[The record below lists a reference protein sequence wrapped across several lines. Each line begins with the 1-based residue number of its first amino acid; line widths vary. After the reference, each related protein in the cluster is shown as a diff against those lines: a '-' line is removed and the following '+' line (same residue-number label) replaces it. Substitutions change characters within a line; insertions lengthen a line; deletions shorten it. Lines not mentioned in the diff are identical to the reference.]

1 MPRKSE
7 RIRDPVHNLIEF
19 DRTDGFEAAMWGI
32 VESPPFQRLRRIKQL
47 GFSDFVYPGATHSRF
62 AHSLGVFH
70 TARRLMGIV
79 RGHLGADYDERRG
92 RVALAATLVH
102 DLGHGPFSHAFQRVT
117 EEVAM
122 GCDEHELI
130 SRDIVAALAP
140 QLDGA
145 LGSGFAAEVGA
156 LIAGS
161 AHSRGSG
168 PRSVYDAVVSS
179 QFDADRLDYVRRD
192 RIMAGS
198 LHGTIDFEW
207 LMANLEIGHVRVEGG
222 EEAPTFVV
230 RHKAV
235 HAAEAYVV
243 GLFQLYPTIY
253 YHKGTRNAEV
263 IFVELMK
270 RVFTAIRSGD
280 ADAVGL
286 PTGHPL
292 VRYAEAP
299 REPAHF
305 LALDDAVVW
314 GSLWQLCAGR
324 DLVVADL
331 AGRLLDRRLLRCFD
345 VREEVQRRLPHGLSP
360 QETEARIDAVADALA
375 GEVAA
380 SRPADGPLLLHDR
393 YQRSPYEMVAG
404 EESPLNQI
412 LVADSGGRIVDLGEL
427 SPIVRAVRPFKV
439 DRYYFDRADS
449 GSAALLERLLGA
461 AL

>member
-19 DRTDGFEAAMWGI
+19 DRTDTFEAAMWHI
-32 VESPPFQRLRRIKQL
+32 VESPAFQRLRRIKQL

-79 RGHLGADYDERRG
+79 RGHLGSGYDERRG
-92 RVALAATLVH
+92 QVALAATLVH

-117 EEVAM
+117 EEVAL

-130 SRDIVAALAP
+130 GRDIVASLAP
-140 QLDGA
+140 QLDAA
-145 LGSGFAAEVGA
+145 LGAGFAAEVGA

-161 AHSRGSG
+161 AHSRRRG

-207 LMANLEIGHVRVEGG
+207 LMANLEVGHVRGEDG

-263 IFVELMK
+263 VFVELMK
-270 RVFTAIRSGD
+270 RVLNAIRAGD
-280 ADAVGL
+280 AAAIGL
-286 PTGHPL
+286 PAGHPL

-305 LALDDAVVW
+305 LALDDAAVW
-314 GSLWQLCAGR
+314 GSLWQLREGA
-324 DLVVADL
+324 DPAIADL

-345 VREEVQRRLPHGLSP
+345 VREEVQRRLPHAASP
-360 QETEARIDAVADALA
+360 PEAEARIDALADALA
-375 GEVAA
+375 ERVEGA
-380 SRPADGPLLLHDR
+380 RGPDGPLLLHDR
-393 YQRSPYEMVAG
+393 YQRSPYQMVAG

-412 LVADSGGRIVDLGEL
+412 LVADAGGRIVDLGEL

-439 DRYYFDRADS
+439 DRYYFDRGD
-449 GSAALLERLLGA
+449 GTSAALLERTLDSLF
-461 AL
+461 